1 MLYVP
6 AVVNIDPVL
15 SKFVVLSLIII
26 LAGFILR
33 LLKQP
38 SLIAYILVGL
48 IVGPSGFSF
57 IADET
62 LISNLGSLGLVLLL
76 FFIGMEIHLPDLIA
90 NWRISV
96 IGTTIQV
103 LVSILVVWIISHYF
117 GWNLS
122 QVILLGFVISLS
134 STAVVIKLLE
144 ERKELNTKTG
154 QYVLG
159 ILLAQDI
166 LVVPMIIL
174 LGYMGGHRPDKL
186 ELIRQIIGG
195 LLIVGIILFILWK
208 KEIVLPFKA
217 FISRDHEM
225 QVFVAFSFCFG
236 FSILTA
242 WLGLSAALGA
252 FIAGI
257 VVSSARSTKWVFKSL
272 HAFKILFVAL
282 FFVSIGMLIDIN
294 FIRENILIIGSLVM
308 LIFILNNSINV
319 LMLRIFC
326 RDWRVS
332 LYAGSLLSQVGEFSF
347 IIGSVGYFSHIINE
361 NTYQIIISIIALSL
375 FLSPF
380 WIASIRK
387 LTGGVK

>member
-1 MLYVP
+1 MSYIP
-6 AVVNIDPVL
+6 AFINIDPVL

-103 LVSILVVWIISHYF
+103 LASILVVWIISHYF

-166 LVVPMIIL
+166 LVVPMLIL
-174 LGYMGGHRPDKL
+174 LGYLGGHQPDKL

-217 FISRDHEM
+217 FIRRDHEM

-257 VVSSARSTKWVFKSL
+257 VVSSTRSTKWVFESL

-294 FIRENILIIGSLVM
+294 FIRENILIIGSLVV

-319 LMLRIFC
+319 LVLRIFC

-347 IIGSVGYFSHIINE
+347 IIGSVGYFLHIIGE